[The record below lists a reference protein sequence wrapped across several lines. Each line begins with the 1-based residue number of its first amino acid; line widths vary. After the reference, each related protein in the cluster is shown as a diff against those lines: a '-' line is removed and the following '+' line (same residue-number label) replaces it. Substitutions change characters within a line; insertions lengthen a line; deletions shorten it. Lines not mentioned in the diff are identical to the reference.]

1 MITVA
6 EVRRL
11 ALKHYNEGG
20 DGVVESYTD
29 SDIQLMIDNN
39 YKEAKD
45 WIKLFQFYH
54 SCEIWE

>member
-20 DGVVESYTD
+20 DGVVECYMD
-29 SDIQLMIDNN
+29 SDIQLMIDEG
-39 YKEAKD
+39 YTTEAH
-45 WIKLFQFYH
+45 WIRFFQMLNDYV
-54 SCEIWE
+54 IWD